1 MAKKV
6 RHLQGLMRKI
16 GEVDVADREL
26 LERFRRPFGEL
37 SSDHRLELYRWLAGE
52 VEVDPKRAQRPIEA
66 ALGASEG
73 DRAEWHARVRD
84 LRAAVASPRLRALG
98 NLINTTGGMK
108 LLLEMRA
115 DVLEAQR
122 QGERG
127 LGVLEDDIA
136 FLLNRWCQHG
146 FLFLEEVNLKSSFQT
161 IRFLKEREMVHPMV
175 SLEEMGQR
183 LGVDRMCFALYHVV
197 MPDEP
202 VVFIEVAL
210 SRGLIRS
217 IHDIIDDSPADR
229 KPVKSPDTAVFYS
242 INNTQI
248 GLAGLG
254 LGKVLIVRVTEALRE
269 RRPSLK
275 TFATLSPITGFWPRY
290 LRPILEGSAGDGFT
304 LDRPE
309 VVKRVAP
316 KSMEAIVE
324 RYRELGGDCS
334 DEADVLREI
343 LAGRDWLEDEVF
355 RDALCKPLVDVAHVY
370 LTKEKDARGKPLN
383 PVAGFHLGNGATL
396 SRHNVNYAANTTAR
410 GLEDSCGL
418 MANYVYSEKA
428 LAPIGRAVRSLLPW
442 GRGGGS

>member
-6 RHLQGLMRKI
+6 RQLQGLMRKI
-16 GEVDVADREL
+16 GEEDVADREL

-37 SSDHRLELYRWLAGE
+37 SPDHRLELYRWLAGE
-52 VEVDPKRAQRPIEA
+52 FEVDRRRAQRPIEA
-66 ALGASEG
+66 ALEAPAG
-73 DRAEWHARVRD
+73 DRAEWHARVRA

-98 NLINTTGGMK
+98 NLINMTGGMK
-108 LLLEMRA
+108 LLLEIRA
-115 DVLEAQR
+115 DVLETQR
-122 QGERG
+122 QGERD

-146 FLFLEEVNLKSSFQT
+146 FLFLEEVNLESSFQT

-210 SRGLIRS
+210 SRGLVRS
-217 IHDIIDDSPADR
+217 IHDIIDDQPLAR
-229 KPVKSPDTAVFYS
+229 KPVKSPDTAIFYS

-254 LGKVLIVRVTEALRE
+254 LAKVLIVRVTEALRE

-275 TFATLSPITGFWPRY
+275 TFATLSPIPGFWPRY
-290 LRPILEGSAGDGFT
+290 LRPILDGSAGDGFAF
-304 LDRPE
+304 DRSE
-309 VVKRVAP
+309 VVKRVSP
-316 KSMEAIVE
+316 KTMEAIVE
-324 RYRELGGDCS
+324 RYRELGGVDP
-334 DEADVLREI
+334 DEAEVLQSILSREEWI
-343 LAGRDWLEDEVF
+343 EDPVY
-355 RDALCKPLVDVAHVY
+355 RDALRKPLVELAHLY
-370 LTKEKDARGKPLN
+370 LTKERDARGKPLN

-396 SRHNVNYAANTTAR
+396 ARQNVNFAANTTAR

-442 GRGGGS
+442 GRRGRS